1 MNSASGLG
9 CLKEYYGHPCDFKS
23 ECSQSKFLRGV
34 DPCLL
39 IHATTR
45 ITYILL
51 RTSTWKFL
59 QTELHGMILKLVISN
74 PPLLIPDTRFY
85 DSNNI

>member
-9 CLKEYYGHPCDFKS
+9 CLKEYYGNLRDLKS
-23 ECSQSKFLRGV
+23 ECSQSKFLKGV

-39 IHATTR
+39 IYATTR
-45 ITYILL
+45 ITYIL

-59 QTELHGMILKLVISN
+59 QTERRGMILKLVILN

-85 DSNNI
+85 HSNNI

>member
-9 CLKEYYGHPCDFKS
+9 CLKEYYGNLRDLKS
-23 ECSQSKFLRGV
+23 ECSQSQFLKGV

-51 RTSTWKFL
+51 RKSTWKFL
-59 QTELHGMILKLVISN
+59 QTE
-74 PPLLIPDTRFY
+74 
-85 DSNNI
+85 